1 MTESVSRLVAAF
13 IDHTL
18 TRSNPIKPP
27 VVFFFACGMNQ
38 KVKLRIRSTAH
49 DILRRPKQTL
59 YIYIHP
65 RTSDCPNRDRVAVSR
80 FFLVNLSYPYHQILE
95 RFLEQS
101 DPADRAPSLS
111 TECLRGNSN
120 SGSTVI
126 IHAGFTVLPQSSA
139 SSASSPVSSSFS
151 AFKLPCRRCATSTES
166 RRFITGI
173 RQCGQLRLALPT
185 QLNVP
190 PVNVNGQGRKR
201 INGLPSAVAPV
212 PW

>member
-1 MTESVSRLVAAF
+1 MTSFADQSR
-13 IDHTL
+13 
-18 TRSNPIKPP
+18 R
-27 VVFFFACGMNQ
+27 
-38 KVKLRIRSTAH
+38 
-49 DILRRPKQTL
+49 

-65 RTSDCPNRDRVAVSR
+65 RTSDCPNRDRVAVSL
-80 FFLVNLSYPYHQILE
+80 FFRLVNLSYPYHQTLE

-120 SGSTVI
+120 SGSTVM

-139 SSASSPVSSSFS
+139 SSASSLVGSSFS
-151 AFKLPCRRCATSTES
+151 PFKLPCRRWATSTES

-190 PVNVNGQGRKR
+190 PVNVNGQGRGEWFAERRCANSVVNRVARGTSGVLR
-201 INGLPSAVAPV
+201 IGT
-212 PW
+212 